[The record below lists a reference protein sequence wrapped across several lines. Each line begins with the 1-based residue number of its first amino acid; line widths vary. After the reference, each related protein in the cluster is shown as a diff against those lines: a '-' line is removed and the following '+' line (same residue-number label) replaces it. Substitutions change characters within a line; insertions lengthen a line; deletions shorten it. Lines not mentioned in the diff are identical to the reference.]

1 MVRRMAYF
9 PVELRRL
16 ATSHR
21 ASLER
26 SLAPGAPIGMTLF
39 SHGADS
45 AGLAPVECCRSA
57 VRRARREG
65 RVAGS
70 HALEGER

>member
-1 MVRRMAYF
+1 M
-9 PVELRRL
+9 
-16 ATSHR
+16 
-21 ASLER
+21 ER
-26 SLAPGAPIGMTLF
+26 SLAADAPIGMTLF